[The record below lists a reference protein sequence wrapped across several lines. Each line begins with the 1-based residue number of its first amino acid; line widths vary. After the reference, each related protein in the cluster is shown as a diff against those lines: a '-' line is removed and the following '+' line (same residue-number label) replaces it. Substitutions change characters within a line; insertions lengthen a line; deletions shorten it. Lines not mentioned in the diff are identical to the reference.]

1 MEGNKFYA
9 IAVVVC
15 PVDGEILMNETYASP
30 EKKPLCNIC
39 GREVTRKKTMINV
52 DTPYEGWGKYYEVV
66 TNEVGEAFKEINAYE
81 DDRGLLELTDDQYA
95 FEPGSILVV

>member
-9 IAVVVC
+9 IAVMVC

-30 EKKPLCNIC
+30 ENKPLCTIC
-39 GREVTRKKTMINV
+39 GREVKPKRAMINV

-66 TNEVGEAFKEINAYE
+66 TDEVGEAFKEINVFEE
-81 DDRGLLELTDDQYA
+81 DKGLLELTDDQYA
-95 FEPGSILVV
+95 FEPGSILVL